1 MKELED
7 QIEVTSQKEEGKF
20 KEIEKGKKSRDMEK
34 RRSGSIEIKEIP
46 KRK

>member
-1 MKELED
+1 MRELEE
-7 QIEVTSQKEEGKF
+7 QIEVISQKEEGTF

-34 RRSGSIEIKEIP
+34 RRRGSIEIKEIP